1 MLLVYSCIFEF
12 IFEGLSD
19 NMSGNVCC
27 MSEINRTF
35 INWTRIWTRK
45 FWNSFPDLNSYNL
58 MNDYGAHKRLLD
70 YSSFFIISSC
80 YNSLLTLNLYV
91 WRWFRFFLRSDN
103 LELKLFSLAVV
114 KSVEMS
120 LLLLFTPL
128 DLWSLD
134 REHVSLL
141 LSLPFQRV

>member
-80 YNSLLTLNLYV
+80 YNSLWPWIYV
-91 WRWFRFFLRSDN
+91 WRWFRFYFLRSDN